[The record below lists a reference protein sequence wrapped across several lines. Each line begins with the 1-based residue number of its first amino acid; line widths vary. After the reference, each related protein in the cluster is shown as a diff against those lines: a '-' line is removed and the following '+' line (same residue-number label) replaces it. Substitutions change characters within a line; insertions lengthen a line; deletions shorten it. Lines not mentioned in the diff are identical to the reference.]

1 MLSSQ
6 PSAHVKPEEKGQGQN
21 WYLAAWRKFAVFTG
35 RSRRKEYWFFALFN
49 FIALLL
55 LATADYAT
63 GTLDEEMGVGLLSG
77 IYTLAAII
85 PSIGVSI
92 RRLHDIGRTG
102 WWVLIGFV
110 PLIGSI
116 VLLVFALLDSQP
128 GDNQYGANPKGV

>member
-1 MLSSQ
+1 M
-6 PSAHVKPEEKGQGQN
+6 N

-55 LATADYAT
+55 LATVDYAT

>member
-1 MLSSQ
+1 M
-6 PSAHVKPEEKGQGQN
+6 N
-21 WYLAAWRKFAVFTG
+21 WYLTALRKYAVFTG

-49 FIALLL
+49 FIAVVL
-55 LATADYAT
+55 LATIDAVT
-63 GTLDEEMGVGLLSG
+63 GTLDEDLGIGLLSG
-77 IYTLAAII
+77 AYTLAVIV
-85 PSIGVSI
+85 PSIAVSI

-102 WWVLIGFV
+102 WWILIGFV